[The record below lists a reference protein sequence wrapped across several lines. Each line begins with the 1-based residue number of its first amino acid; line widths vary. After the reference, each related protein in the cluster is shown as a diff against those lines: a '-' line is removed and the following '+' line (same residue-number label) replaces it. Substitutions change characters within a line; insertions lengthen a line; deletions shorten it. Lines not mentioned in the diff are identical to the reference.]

1 MAEAQGII
9 MNVLDIGGGFPG
21 DDNHFF
27 QQLASVI
34 NHQIEKH
41 FQKNVEIIAE
51 PGRFLVAS
59 CKTIVT
65 RVISTRT
72 QSDYMNYF
80 INEGIYGA
88 LNYIHYDDPSCR
100 PKVLIQ
106 FERNDKIVSTVRT
119 TVKRKFCFS

>member
-1 MAEAQGII
+1 MAEVEGIK

-21 DDNHFF
+21 DDNQFF
-27 QQLASVI
+27 QQIASVI
-34 NHQIEKH
+34 SHQIEKH
-41 FQKNVEIIAE
+41 FPKHVEIIAE

-59 CKTIVT
+59 CKSIVT
-65 RVISTRT
+65 RVISTQT

-100 PKVLIQ
+100 PEVLIQ
-106 FERNDKIVSTVRT
+106 VERNDKIVSTGRA
-119 TVKRKFCFS
+119 TV

>member
-1 MAEAQGII
+1 

-21 DDNHFF
+21 DDNQFF
-27 QQLASVI
+27 QQLDAVI

-41 FQKNVEIIAE
+41 FPENVEIIAE

-59 CKTIVT
+59 CETIVT

-72 QSDYMNYF
+72 QPDYMNYF

-88 LNYIHYDDPSCR
+88 LNYIHYDDTSCR
-100 PKVLIQ
+100 PEVLIQ
-106 FERNDKIVSTVRT
+106 FEQNDKIVSTGRT
-119 TVKRKFCFS
+119 TVERKFPLS

>member
-1 MAEAQGII
+1 MCLILVADFLVMII
-9 MNVLDIGGGFPG
+9 S
-21 DDNHFF
+21 FF
-27 QQLASVI
+27 NNWLLWSI
-34 NHQIEKH
+34 IKSKH
-41 FQKNVEIIAE
+41 FPKNVEIIAE

-100 PKVLIQ
+100 PEVLIQ